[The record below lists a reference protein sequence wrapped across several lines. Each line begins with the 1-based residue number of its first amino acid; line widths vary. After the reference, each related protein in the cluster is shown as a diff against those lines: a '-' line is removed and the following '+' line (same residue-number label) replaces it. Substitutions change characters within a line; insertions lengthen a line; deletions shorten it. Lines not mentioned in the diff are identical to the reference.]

1 MQRLGN
7 QQVRP
12 WIDIDIIYLIKPPH
26 LISFHL
32 ANRKSPCARWNRD
45 QATPYFHLSPSLCLS
60 LSHILPAS
68 MSAFGLFY
76 GCRFD
81 IPGLKNPGE
90 RSISP
95 QAPPSVCCCA
105 SDSSDTDTET
115 FTGASDWRRP
125 VPLSC
130 IHTRKGQRK
139 RETLR
144 KIRQQWKRRGTEMG
158 INLLSLVLY
167 LSLLGKNDRP
177 LTPV

>member
-12 WIDIDIIYLIKPPH
+12 WIDLIKPPH

-105 SDSSDTDTET
+105 SDSSDTGDFHGCKRLEK
-115 FTGASDWRRP
+115 TG
-125 VPLSC
+125 
-130 IHTRKGQRK
+130 T
-139 RETLR
+139 
-144 KIRQQWKRRGTEMG
+144 
-158 INLLSLVLY
+158 
-167 LSLLGKNDRP
+167 SLLYTHSQRTKKTGDIKENKTAVETERHGNGD
-177 LTPV
+177 